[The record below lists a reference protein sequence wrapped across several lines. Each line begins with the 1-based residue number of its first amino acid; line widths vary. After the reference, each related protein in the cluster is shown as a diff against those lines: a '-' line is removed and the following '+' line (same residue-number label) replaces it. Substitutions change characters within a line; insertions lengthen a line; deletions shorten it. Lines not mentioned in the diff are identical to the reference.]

1 MNSLK
6 EYLTS
11 RVFLKDI
18 VTAIVFFGILFI
30 GLMIFLRIYTHH
42 GQSVAVPDFTDY
54 SVHDAEKIL
63 KERDLKFEI
72 FDSMYIS
79 SRKRGVIVDQHPKG
93 GSLVKKGRKIFFTI
107 NANAP
112 EKIFMPD
119 LVGITIREAR
129 ARIESAGL
137 RLGYLSYRFDLA
149 KNVVLEQKY
158 KGKSIDPGDTIY
170 KGSEID
176 LVLGKG
182 LSEQKSEVPDLRGL
196 TVEQAKTR
204 AAESYFSIG
213 APIPDETITDP
224 KIETGRVYRQHPAHT
239 RNVLV
244 PLGTPITIWIT
255 LDSTKVDDGV
265 GKDSTGFQSD
275 INKKNDAQS
284 ADDDSY
290 NYDYSNP

>member
-6 EYLTS
+6 EFLTS

-18 VTAIVFFGILFI
+18 IIAVVFFSVLLVL
-30 GLMIFLRIYTHH
+30 LMIFLRIYTHH

-54 SVHDAEKIL
+54 TVHDAEKIL
-63 KERDLKFEI
+63 KERKLKYEI

-79 SRKRGVIVDQHPKG
+79 SRERGVIVDQHPKG
-93 GSLVKKGRKIFFTI
+93 GSLIKKGRKVFFTI
-107 NANAP
+107 NANSP

-137 RLGYLSYRFDLA
+137 RLGYLSYRFDMA

-158 KGKSIDPGDTIY
+158 KGRTIDPGDTIY
-170 KGSEID
+170 KGSEVD

-182 LSEQKSEVPDLRGL
+182 LSEQLSVVPDLHGL
-196 TVEQAKTR
+196 TVDQAKTR
-204 AAESYFSIG
+204 AAEYYFSIG
-213 APIPDETITDP
+213 APIADESITDP
-224 KIETGRVYRQHPAHT
+224 EIETGRVYRQHPVHSQTT
-239 RNVLV
+239 RV

-255 LDSTKVDDGV
+255 LDSAKVATGMQ
-265 GKDSTGFQSD
+265 KDSTDYQPD
-275 INKKNDAQS
+275 LNETNDAQN

-290 NYDYSNP
+290 NLDYNNP